1 MKGWQLV
8 ESAIIG
14 LSRSSQPRS
23 GTLDNKM
30 VGLLAGIGFILIGAL
45 LMWVGLNE
53 MPDNVEWPHTII
65 GFALLLIGGGIARA
79 ASK

>member
-1 MKGWQLV
+1 M
-8 ESAIIG
+8 
-14 LSRSSQPRS
+14 
-23 GTLDNKM
+23 DNKM